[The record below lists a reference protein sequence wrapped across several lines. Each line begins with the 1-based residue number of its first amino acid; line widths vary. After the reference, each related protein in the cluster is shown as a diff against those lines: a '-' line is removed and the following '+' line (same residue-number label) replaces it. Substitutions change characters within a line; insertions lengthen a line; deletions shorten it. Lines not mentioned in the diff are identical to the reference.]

1 MNANDFSDTRWEEVR
16 DRLAAAAEREGLV
29 DIAVERHDSP
39 LGPLTLAAT
48 DNGLVRLGFSTED
61 EDEIFDELAA
71 KVSPRVMR
79 APRGALGDARRQ
91 LDEYFDGR
99 RREFDV
105 DLDWRLVGGFRRGV
119 LEATASIP
127 YGDTGT
133 YRSVAVAAG
142 SPAAVRAAGTALA
155 KNPIPIFVP
164 CHRVLRSDG
173 QIGNYR
179 GGADAKARLLALED
193 AC

>member
-1 MNANDFSDTRWEEVR
+1 MNANDFSDTRWEAVR
-16 DRLAAAAEREGLV
+16 DRLAAAA
-29 DIAVERHDSP
+29 ERHDSP

-48 DNGLVRLGFSTED
+48 DNGLVRLGFSTEDED

-133 YRSVAVAAG
+133 YRSVAAAAG
-142 SPAAVRAAGTALA
+142 SPAAVRAAGTARA

-179 GGADAKARLLALED
+179 GGADAKAQLLALED
-193 AC
+193 AR

>member
-1 MNANDFSDTRWEEVR
+1 MTPSEPAAVR
-16 DRLAAAAEREGLV
+16 VGRQRV
-29 DIAVERHDSP
+29 RVERHDSP

-61 EDEIFDELAA
+61 EDAIFDELAT
-71 KVSPRVMR
+71 K
-79 APRGALGDARRQ
+79 
-91 LDEYFDGR
+91 
-99 RREFDV
+99 
-105 DLDWRLVGGFRRGV
+105 
-119 LEATASIP
+119 

-179 GGADAKARLLALED
+179 GGADAKAQLLALED
-193 AC
+193 AR